1 VLFKLVIICSTKIF
15 HSRCLSISKQRNFI
29 FVNFKLFIYI
39 ERYKW
44 IILEKNN
51 FIIFILSMFKDNPV
65 TKNHLLARFNTSVY
79 LIFKSPKSL
88 AMINTI
94 VPSANNRELEY
105 DFIPWGRSLISSKK
119 RFQNYPWGTP
129 YVLYPIW

>member
-1 VLFKLVIICSTKIF
+1 
-15 HSRCLSISKQRNFI
+15 
-29 FVNFKLFIYI
+29 
-39 ERYKW
+39 
-44 IILEKNN
+44 
-51 FIIFILSMFKDNPV
+51 MFKDNPV

-105 DFIPWGRSLISSKK
+105 DFIP
-119 RFQNYPWGTP
+119 
-129 YVLYPIW
+129 